1 MRTSIPFPKLS
12 LESTALAEGRPYR
25 CALQQ
30 TRSLCVSGFARRSPG
45 TRRTLKAPRTLAQ
58 QLIAPGARL
67 AGARAAALGSS
78 ESCCGQ
84 KPCPRRSCQGQW
96 GCRCQAPRGVTRG
109 VTRGA
114 LGEPGSAKPAMP
126 LSLEHLPGRGAGAVC
141 RAARVGAG
149 ALLGFSL
156 VTLRQSWFCRR
167 AALVAVTGGWCRRK
181 GSACSCRGSSGLHL
195 QRLSLPPRCLTQ
207 SSPRPGQPSAVSSSS
222 ALC

>member
-1 MRTSIPFPKLS
+1 MSTSVPFPKLS

-30 TRSLCVSGFARRSPG
+30 THSLCVSGFARRSRG
-45 TRRTLKAPRTLAQ
+45 TRHTLKAPRTLAQ
-58 QLIAPGARL
+58 QLMAPGGRL

-78 ESCCGQ
+78 ESCCGE

-96 GCRCQAPRGVTRG
+96 GCRCQPSPGSPAVTRG

-114 LGEPGSAKPAMP
+114 LGEPGGAKAAMP

-141 RAARVGAG
+141 RAARVRAG
-149 ALLGFSL
+149 AQPGNPAAVLALPESRAGGGDGRLG
-156 VTLRQSWFCRR
+156 
-167 AALVAVTGGWCRRK
+167 RRK
-181 GSACSCRGSSGLHL
+181 GSACSCTGGSGLHL

-207 SSPRPGQPSAVSSSS
+207 SSPRPGQPSAASSSS
-222 ALC
+222 ARC